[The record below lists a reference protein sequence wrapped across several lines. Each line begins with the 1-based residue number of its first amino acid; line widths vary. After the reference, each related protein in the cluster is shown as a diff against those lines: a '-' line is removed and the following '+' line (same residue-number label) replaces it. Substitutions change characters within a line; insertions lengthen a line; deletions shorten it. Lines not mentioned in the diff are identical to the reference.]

1 MESHSRE
8 QSPRP
13 APAIKRRRVALACDS
28 CRLRKS
34 RCDSTRPQCSSCVEL
49 GFECVYRPPATATN
63 IIVQKDY
70 LQSLESRVYQLEN
83 SLSTVK
89 DDLSRLSSRVS
100 HGTGSEP
107 ISSEFDD
114 HARQRTPLRDLAGT
128 EDSVDAMGTITLANE
143 EDSGF
148 FGPSSN
154 VAFTRHLCRAIGH
167 CNTLD
172 GTAPG
177 LLADTPTY
185 DGGFVSASRPP
196 SPPGRTDGLRF
207 DERGKDIFKLPPASE
222 TLSLIKQYFT
232 NTGLLFPYIHPP
244 TFLQTYE
251 EMVRD
256 NFKRV
261 RRTWLG
267 LLNMILAMVT
277 ITASPSGAPASTR
290 MAESDVFYQRSLGLC
305 RDEILRGTTL
315 EVVQYLLLMGQYLQG
330 TQKSVQA
337 WTVHGLA
344 VKAALQLGLHS
355 KDASGAFSR
364 LEKETRLRTWFGCVL
379 LDRTLSM
386 TFGRPAAIPNSY
398 VKLELPAGDVLVDAS
413 PMVDEQTSSLS
424 LSLYNATITLYN
436 QIAKAIDLLYGQNL
450 GCDPPSSVSE
460 IIAHVFSLEQ
470 DLFSWERALPESVR
484 LLSLDQMHHLRN
496 TTASE
501 CDLVALRFRIIL
513 TLRYSNFRVL
523 LHRPVLVR
531 FIDSCGQLQSDPQQ
545 LQLLQQLGLNS
556 IQISMDSTMQIID
569 FIHDIVH
576 HTDYQHK
583 LLGAWWFSLYYT
595 FNAALVI
602 LGILIICREGVMAGQ
617 IVGAVA
623 DKIREYPFRA
633 AAALSKLDSGNRM
646 VIRCRVYLERLI
658 STSGLYSIEELS
670 SGISGN
676 SSLGLPFPP
685 PSDLDISPLGVEFG
699 EFMLDGNLFASL
711 NPPAA

>member
-1 MESHSRE
+1 MESQPRE

-13 APAIKRRRVALACDS
+13 APAVKRRRVALACDS

-34 RCDSTRPQCSSCVEL
+34 RCDSIRPQCSSCIEL

-70 LQSLESRVYQLEN
+70 LQALESRVYQLEN
-83 SLSTVK
+83 SLSTVR
-89 DDLSRLSSRVS
+89 DDLSRLSSRVCQ
-100 HGTGSEP
+100 GAGPET
-107 ISSEFDD
+107 ISSELDH
-114 HARQRTPLRDLAGT
+114 HARQLTPLRDLAGT

-154 VAFTRHLCRAIGH
+154 VAFTRHLWRAIGH
-167 CNTLD
+167 CNTL
-172 GTAPG
+172 GGSATG

-196 SPPGRTDGLRF
+196 SPRGRIDGLRF
-207 DERGKDIFKLPPASE
+207 DQRGKDIFKLPPASE
-222 TLSLIKQYFT
+222 SLSLIKQYFA

-267 LLNMILAMVT
+267 LLNMILAMAT

-290 MAESDVFYQRSLGLC
+290 MADSDVFYQRSLGLC

-355 KDASGAFSR
+355 KDASRAFSR

-398 VKLELPAGDVLVDAS
+398 VKLELPAGDVFVDAS
-413 PMVDEQTSSLS
+413 TVVDEQTSSLS

-436 QIAKAIDLLYGQNL
+436 QMSKTIDLLYGQNL
-450 GCDPPSSVSE
+450 GCDPPSSISE

-470 DLFSWERALPESVR
+470 DLFSWERALPDSVR
-484 LLSLDQMHHLRN
+484 LISSLNQMRDLRN
-496 TTASE
+496 TTMS
-501 CDLVALRFRIIL
+501 DFDFVGLRFRIIL

-531 FIDSCGQLQSDPQQ
+531 FIDSCGRLQSDAQQ

-569 FIHDIVH
+569 LIHDIVH
-576 HTDYQHK
+576 HADDDQHK
-583 LLGAWWFSLYYT
+583 LLA

-602 LGILIICREGVMAGQ
+602 LGILIVYREGGLAPQ
-617 IVGAVA
+617 FVGAVA
-623 DKIREYPFRA
+623 DKIRIYPFRA

-646 VIRCRVYLERLI
+646 VARCRVYLERLI

-670 SGISGN
+670 SGISGD

-685 PSDLDISPLGVEFG
+685 QSDLDISPLGVEFG
-699 EFMLDGNLFASL
+699 EFMLDGDLFGAI
-711 NPPAA
+711 NQAAA

>member
-1 MESHSRE
+1 MESRPRE
-8 QSPRP
+8 ESPRP
-13 APAIKRRRVALACDS
+13 PPAVKRRRVAIACDS

-34 RCDSTRPQCSSCVEL
+34 RCDSTRPQCSSCIEL

-70 LQSLESRVYQLEN
+70 LQSLESRVHQLED

-89 DDLSRLSSRVS
+89 DDLNRLSSRVS
-100 HGTGSEP
+100 QGGGSDT
-107 ISSEFDD
+107 ISSELDQ
-114 HARQRTPLRDLAGT
+114 HARQITPLRDLAGT
-128 EDSVDAMGTITLANE
+128 EDSVDAMGTITLADE

-154 VAFTRHLCRAIGH
+154 VAFTRHLCRAIGS
-167 CNTLD
+167 CATLN
-172 GTAPG
+172 GAPTG
-177 LLADTPTY
+177 LLADTPAY

-196 SPPGRTDGLRF
+196 SPPGPIDSLRF
-207 DERGKDIFKLPPASE
+207 DQRGKDIFKLPPPSE

-267 LLNMILAMVT
+267 LLNIILAMVT
-277 ITASPSGAPASTR
+277 ITASPYDAPANTR
-290 MAESDVFYQRSLGLC
+290 VTDSDVFYQRSLGLC

-355 KDASGAFSR
+355 KDASRAFSR
-364 LEKETRLRTWFGCVL
+364 LDKETRLRTWFGCVL

-398 VKLELPAGDVLVDAS
+398 VKLDLPAGDTLVDAS
-413 PMVDEQTSSLS
+413 TVVDDQTSSLS

-436 QIAKAIDLLYGQNL
+436 QIAKAIDLLYGQNV
-450 GCDPPSSVSE
+450 GCDPPASVSE

-470 DLFSWERALPESVR
+470 DLFSWERSLPDSVR
-484 LLSLDQMHHLRN
+484 LINLDQMQDLRN
-496 TTASE
+496 TITS
-501 CDLVALRFRIIL
+501 DFDFVALRFRIIL

-531 FIDSCGQLQSDPQQ
+531 FLDSCGRLQSDPQQ

-556 IQISMDSTMQIID
+556 IQISMDSTMLIID
-569 FIHDIVH
+569 LIHDIVH
-576 HTDYQHK
+576 RTHYQHK

-602 LGILIICREGVMAGQ
+602 LGILIICREGGMAAQ
-617 IVGAVA
+617 FVGAVA
-623 DKIREYPFRA
+623 DKIRVYPFRA
-633 AAALSKLDSGNRM
+633 AVALSKLDSGNRM
-646 VIRCRVYLERLI
+646 VNRCRVYLERLI

-670 SGISGN
+670 SGISSD
-676 SSLGLPFPP
+676 SSLGFPFPP
-685 PSDLDISPLGVEFG
+685 PADLDISPLGVEFG
-699 EFMLDGNLFASL
+699 EFMLDGNLFASI